1 MLQYILETSAYPR
14 EHEQLRGL
22 REATVE
28 KQEFWYIYISSFNNN
43 IFKNFILLCN
53 IHINNLLV
61 CIWKIQIKVK
71 RRDIPLFLLIPIP
84 IYQVPNTPSC
94 KYSSFFFSYLLEC
107 CEHVACRSIM
117 NVPVD
122 EGLFISMLLKLMNV
136 KKTIELGVFTGYS
149 LLATALALPQD
160 GKARLSRKENS
171 FQI

>member
-1 MLQYILETSAYPR
+1 MQ
-14 EHEQLRGL
+14 
-22 REATVE
+22 
-28 KQEFWYIYISSFNNN
+28 
-43 IFKNFILLCN
+43 IFI
-53 IHINNLLV
+53 I
-61 CIWKIQIKVK
+61 
-71 RRDIPLFLLIPIP
+71 
-84 IYQVPNTPSC
+84 
-94 KYSSFFFSYLLEC
+94 FFSYLLEC

-149 LLATALALPQD
+149 LLATPLALPQD